1 MHFKA
6 HVQGRQYQAQLRCN
20 GGFVMKLQTT
30 LQKLIFSIEHQR
42 CKSTDIREFQILTF
56 IKESIESHLPHEQ
69 EIIEKAFEH
78 GVGEGIDDPERP
90 FTGKEYFDLRYGKQ

>member
-1 MHFKA
+1 
-6 HVQGRQYQAQLRCN
+6 
-20 GGFVMKLQTT
+20 MKLQTT

-56 IKESIESHLPHEQ
+56 IKEMVETHLPHEQ

-90 FTGKEYFDLRYGKQ
+90 FTGKEYYDLRYKKEEI